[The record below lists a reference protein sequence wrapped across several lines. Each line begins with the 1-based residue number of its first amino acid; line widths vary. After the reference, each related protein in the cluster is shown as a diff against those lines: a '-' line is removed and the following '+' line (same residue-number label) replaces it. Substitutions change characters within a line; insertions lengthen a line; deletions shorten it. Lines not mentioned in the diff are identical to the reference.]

1 VSSGAQPCFGAI
13 FDWDGVI
20 IDSGQL
26 HAQSW
31 RLLAAELGKAI
42 APDSFIR
49 GFGMKSAWIIA
60 EIHGWASD
68 PAEIARLE
76 QRKEALYREIVA
88 RSDIAPLPGVVE
100 WLDRLSAADVPCA
113 VASSTHR
120 LNINAVLDRIGLK
133 SAFREIVS
141 AEDVTHGKPNPEVF
155 ATAAERI
162 GVGAE
167 RCVVFEDAH
176 VGIEAAHAAGMKVV
190 AVATTHPVEQLTAA
204 DLVVRR
210 LDELQ
215 VEQVAALLDHRATG
229 AASPRRKSRR
239 RAPCAPSGSTAAP
252 AATGSPH
259 PRSARVAPGSF
270 DNSPSNQ
277 SDPH

>member
-1 VSSGAQPCFGAI
+1 MSSRARPRFAAI

-31 RLLAAELGKAI
+31 RLLAAELGQPI

-49 GFGMKSAWIIA
+49 GFGMKSARIIA
-60 EIHGWASD
+60 EIHGWTRE

-76 QRKEALYREIVA
+76 HRKEALYREIVA
-88 RSDIAPLPGVVE
+88 RSEITPLPGVVE
-100 WLDRLSAADVPCA
+100 WLECLGSAGVPCA

-120 LNINAVLDRIGLK
+120 LNIGTVLNRVGLK
-133 SAFREIVS
+133 RAFREIVS
-141 AEDVTHGKPNPEVF
+141 AEDVEHGKPNPEVF
-155 ATAAERI
+155 EKAAERL
-162 GVGAE
+162 GMDAR

-190 AVATTHPVEQLTAA
+190 AVATTHQANELKTA

-210 LDELQ
+210 LDELSI
-215 VEQVAALLDHRATG
+215 EQVAALVPQA
-229 AASPRRKSRR
+229 
-239 RAPCAPSGSTAAP
+239 
-252 AATGSPH
+252 
-259 PRSARVAPGSF
+259 
-270 DNSPSNQ
+270 
-277 SDPH
+277 